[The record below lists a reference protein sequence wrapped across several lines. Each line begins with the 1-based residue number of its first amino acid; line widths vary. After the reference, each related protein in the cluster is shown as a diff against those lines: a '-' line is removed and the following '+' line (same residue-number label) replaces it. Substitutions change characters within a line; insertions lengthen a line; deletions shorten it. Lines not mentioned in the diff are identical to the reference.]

1 MEINWF
7 PGHMA
12 KTLREMKDHLRQV
25 DLVIETCD
33 ARIPESSRNP
43 ELARLVGM
51 KPRILVLNK
60 ADLADPAATQAWTAF
75 YSRQGVTVIASDS
88 TKRIGPEKIREIA
101 LLLMK
106 DKIEKAKSRGRLY
119 QPVRAMVAGI
129 PNTGKS
135 TLINT
140 LARRKIAAAQ
150 DRPGV
155 TRSASWIRSAGQLE
169 LLDTPGVLW
178 PKLGDRESQV
188 ALAATGAIRDVIL
201 DLEDVASSTLA
212 RLFKHYPQLLQ
223 DRYGIGQDDLT
234 EGEDLMLTDN
244 PAAATGYRL
253 LTAAARKRGCLL
265 AGGKV
270 DTARF
275 AVLFLDELR
284 GGKIG
289 RITLEWPPLSETRT
303 DVHDKEP
310 ADEPE
315 TADQ

>member
-1 MEINWF
+1 M
-7 PGHMA
+7 
-12 KTLREMKDHLRQV
+12 
-25 DLVIETCD
+25 
-33 ARIPESSRNP
+33 
-43 ELARLVGM
+43 
-51 KPRILVLNK
+51 
-60 ADLADPAATQAWTAF
+60 
-75 YSRQGVTVIASDS
+75 
-88 TKRIGPEKIREIA
+88 
-101 LLLMK
+101 MK

-155 TRSASWIRSAGQLE
+155 TRSAAWIRSAGQLE

-201 DLEDVASSTLA
+201 DLTDVASHTLA
-212 RLFKHYPQLLQ
+212 LLNRHYPVLLTE
-223 DRYGIGQDDLT
+223 RYGIGAADISDDET
-234 EGEDLMLTDN
+234 MMTIGNAE
-244 PAAATGYRL
+244 AAAGYQL
-253 LTAAARKRGCLL
+253 LMAAARKRGCLL
-265 AGGKV
+265 SGGRV
-270 DTARF
+270 DTERF

-289 RITLEWPPLSETRT
+289 RITLEWPPDDIRQSDAKRQPEKDSEETS
-303 DVHDKEP
+303 
-310 ADEPE
+310 DEPE
-315 TADQ
+315 TTDQ